1 MPHTA
6 SIPPY
11 RINTHETTAERHSL
25 IRAGKRNINRVK
37 AANEKIPQAYI
48 HRQSSAKISDD
59 SEDVLQHTTLR
70 HNATGMPA
78 TNAIPYFSH
87 LFPISTTKLV
97 SHLRM

>member
-1 MPHTA
+1 MTA
-6 SIPPY
+6 G
-11 RINTHETTAERHSL
+11 RHSL

-48 HRQSSAKISDD
+48 HRQSSSSISAG
-59 SEDVLQHTTLR
+59 SEDVPQHTTLR

-87 LFPISTTKLV
+87 LYPISTTKLV
-97 SHLRM
+97 SYLCM